1 MCGRATIIDPDG
13 VEQIAVEFHRK
24 FIPTEW
30 KRPRYNIRPTQ
41 ELPVVRLVD
50 DELELT
56 LLRWGLIPS
65 WSREPEPKFPT
76 FNARAETLAEKP
88 TFRGPFKNRR
98 CLILIDGFY
107 EWPKKPSKD
116 RRPRHIRFRDR
127 RPMAVAGLWD
137 RWTDPATGIVV
148 DSCTIVTTEANELLA
163 GVPHDRMPVILDET
177 AQQVWLDSSVVDRQ
191 RLAALLTPRR
201 ADDMELVITSEQFV
215 NYGVDDPRCIE
226 PVA

>member
-41 ELPVVRLVD
+41 ELPVVRLAD
-50 DELELT
+50 GELELT

>member
-41 ELPVVRLVD
+41 ELPVVRLAD
-50 DELELT
+50 GELELT

-201 ADDMELVITSEQFV
+201 ADDMELVMTSEQFV
-215 NYGVDDPRCIE
+215 NYGFDDPRCIE